1 MIEFLGPFAVPV
13 LSALSAAGGALLVWW
28 QTRHAHA
35 AADALQRQT
44 IDLLTTQNKTL
55 GQLRQ
60 EAVVELARERE
71 TNRVQADRHQ
81 TEISGL
87 RTKVAVL
94 EDQWTQRAAVAELT
108 LFVAQQTAARATEH
122 AGLLAAIRALHE
134 DILRPP
140 RQRRGVVIA

>member
-1 MIEFLGPFAVPV
+1 MIELLGPFAVPV
-13 LSALSAAGGALLVWW
+13 LAALSAAGGALLVWW

-35 AADALQRQT
+35 AADTLQRQT
-44 IDLLTTQNKTL
+44 VTLLTVQNEE
-55 GQLRQ
+55 LRRQ
-60 EAVVELARERE
+60 RHEAVDELARERE
-71 TNRVQADRHQ
+71 ANRLQAERHQ
-81 TEISGL
+81 TEIAGL
-87 RTKVAVL
+87 RTKLAVL

-140 RQRRGVVIA
+140 RQRRGVVA